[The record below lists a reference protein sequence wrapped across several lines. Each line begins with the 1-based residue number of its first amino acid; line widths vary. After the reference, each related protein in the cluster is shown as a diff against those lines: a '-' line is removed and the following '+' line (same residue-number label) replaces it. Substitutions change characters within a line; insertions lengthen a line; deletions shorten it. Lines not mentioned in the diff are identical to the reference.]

1 MLLTLNDMP
10 VGSLVKMC
18 FKFPNGEITL
28 DTVAKERETKEVNT
42 LLCEYLLHEGKILKC
57 SEGLCK
63 VEIYNPDTKRT
74 YCFRD
79 IKAVNLKDE
88 GLLLLSKSRVKPI
101 ENREAFR
108 LSCGYGCDIRL
119 KSHSGVTKGTVHD
132 ISYTG
137 VSCIIPRDSTKP
149 EIYEPTSISI
159 TDDYTKNLHKVTGHV
174 VRIDEDYSDDKILVG
189 VKIDNE
195 RSVQDI
201 IGSIQKRALK
211 TRDKR

>member
-18 FKFPNGEITL
+18 FKFPNGEIAL
-28 DTVAKERETKEVNT
+28 DTVAKERETREENT

-57 SEGLCK
+57 SDGLCR

-79 IKAVNLKDE
+79 IKAVNLKRE
-88 GLLLLSKSRVKPI
+88 GLLLLSKSKVKPI

-119 KSHSGVTKGTVHD
+119 KSHSGVTKGIVHD

-137 VSCIIPRDSTKP
+137 VSCVIPKDGTKP
-149 EIYEPTSISI
+149 EVYESTSIAI
-159 TDDYTKNLHKVTGHV
+159 TDDYTKNLHKVTGYV
-174 VRIDEDYSDDKILVG
+174 VRIDDTYSDDKILMG
-189 VKIDNE
+189 IKIDNE

-201 IGSIQKRALK
+201 IGSIQKRALR